1 MGGLSRRRR
10 ALPAPV
16 FGCLEETGCGLAFRR
31 PDKPGRRY
39 VPLSETAL
47 ADLVMQGWDR
57 RLDPEPHC
65 MAYVTDRSGSPVVV
79 TVEYV
84 EPHHNID

>member
-1 MGGLSRRRR
+1 MGGLSRKRTT
-10 ALPAPV
+10 LPPPV
-16 FGCLEETGCGLAFRR
+16 FGCLEETGSGLAFRR

-39 VPLSETAL
+39 LPLAETAL
-47 ADLVMQGWDR
+47 ADLVLQGWDR
-57 RLDPEPHC
+57 RRDPEPHC
-65 MAYVTDRSGSPVVV
+65 MAYVSDRTGRSVVV

>member
-1 MGGLSRRRR
+1 MGGHSRKRRTL
-10 ALPAPV
+10 APPV
-16 FGCLEETGCGLAFRR
+16 FGCLEETGSGLAFRR
-31 PDKPGRRY
+31 PDLPGRRF
-39 VPLSETAL
+39 VPLAETAL
-47 ADLVMQGWDR
+47 ADLVMQGWVR

-65 MAYVTDRSGSPVVV
+65 MAYISDHAGSPVVI